1 MIRRILKKKK
11 GQGFVEYALLVAG
24 VALVGAIGV
33 TILGEKTNEILAGV
47 AATLPGVNGVNNAP
61 IVAGALLEYD
71 TNGNGDLVLDFQQI
85 SLNNDGT
92 NPRLTNNINDLD
104 SGSNLED
111 NVVEVFPN

>member
-1 MIRRILKKKK
+1 MIRRVLKKKK

-33 TILGEKTNEILAGV
+33 TILGEKTNEILSGV
-47 AATLPGVNGVNNAP
+47 AVTLPGVNSVNNAP

-71 TNGNGDLVLDFQQI
+71 ANGNGDLVIDFEQI

-92 NPRLTNNINDLD
+92 NPRLTNNINDFD
-104 SGSNLED
+104 NASDLEE
-111 NVVEVFPN
+111 NVIEVFPD